1 MAYSNSVVF
10 KFSIILIVIFA
21 FKIRDIATF
30 SINPRV
36 TVTIKDVISGSI
48 RLTVHCKSK
57 DDDLGFHT
65 LQSGQIYRFS
75 FKPSAIITI
84 NTLFFCAFTWP
95 GSPYRH
101 YLDVYDQKR
110 NTCTNCYW
118 LISQQGGCLN
128 GQCRVWQRIES
139 IDAKNSTSKM
149 VNLLG
154 PMICITFTHKEH
166 HRLNLLPRLNQSH
179 NPRDV

>member
-1 MAYSNSVVF
+1 MFQIVHGPRSMR
-10 KFSIILIVIFA
+10 LIKARYF
-21 FKIRDIATF
+21 RDIATF
-30 SINPRV
+30 NINPRV

-84 NTLFFCAFTWP
+84 NTLFFCSFTWP

-139 IDAKNSTSKM
+139 IDTKNSTSKM
-149 VNLLG
+149 VLVDAYRGNRIAFNKGINSSTVLTVTAHL
-154 PMICITFTHKEH
+154 
-166 HRLNLLPRLNQSH
+166 
-179 NPRDV
+179 